1 MTPISGTACLIERM
15 ARHTRFAGLTA
26 SLAASS
32 RREGSVEGKTAIAGM
47 PSARASSAALTAR
60 STESRSTPGMEAT
73 GVRRPTPSIRK
84 IGQMR
89 SELASE
95 VSRTRLRDQPARRF
109 RRIRVAGKPG
119 PFDCS
124 DGERVR
130 FARSFRNEMGLSFGA
145 VICFST
151 ARRSLFAANYHR
163 AVPGANVSRPVWFA
177 ISTGLLAEVRLATLL
192 HVEMEM
198 ILVRLVG
205 VRTEH
210 RTEMTA
216 CVLVQIGDEF
226 GFGIRS
232 RFRRGWRLRA
242 RLGLRG
248 VSTALAIA
256 ALRLG
261 GRSESRVVVKWVG
274 IECRFRMR
282 FGPRPDVVRIALAT
296 LGFGRRG
303 GSRAIQAEWVGL

>member
-1 MTPISGTACLIERM
+1 
-15 ARHTRFAGLTA
+15 
-26 SLAASS
+26 
-32 RREGSVEGKTAIAGM
+32 M
-47 PSARASSAALTAR
+47 PSVRASSAALTAR

-73 GVRRPTPSIRK
+73 GVRRPAPSIRK

-124 DGERVR
+124 GVARVR

-145 VICFST
+145 VIFRFSV

-163 AVPGANVSRPVWFA
+163 AVPDANLSRSLWFA
-177 ISTGLLAEVRLATLL
+177 NSTGLLAEVRLAALL

-205 VRTEH
+205 VRAEH
-210 RTEMTA
+210 RAEMAA
-216 CVLVQIGDEF
+216 CVLEQERDEF
-226 GFGIRS
+226 ALGIGHGVCCDL
-232 RFRRGWRLRA
+232 RRRRCALD
-242 RLGLRG
+242 LGRG
-248 VSTALAIA
+248 
-256 ALRLG
+256 
-261 GRSESRVVVKWVG
+261 
-274 IECRFRMR
+274 
-282 FGPRPDVVRIALAT
+282 
-296 LGFGRRG
+296 
-303 GSRAIQAEWVGL
+303 